1 MTAITTLRLPDDKHQ
16 RLSVLA
22 KQRGMSVNQLMNEMT
37 TLLLASFDAET
48 RFKARAER
56 GRGRGKTERGI
67 ELLRNARGETGL

>member
-1 MTAITTLRLPDDKHQ
+1 MTAITLRLPDDKHQ

-22 KQRGMSVNQLMNEMT
+22 KQRGMSVNQLMNKMT

-56 GRGRGKTERGI
+56 GRGKTERGI
-67 ELLRNARGETGL
+67 ELLRKAMGDTAS